1 MWYPEQRE
9 VWEADMA
16 EAWRQFEIRDPAYV
30 QSVRD
35 FLNKRI
41 KPYPSTEA
49 SKEKGI
55 RLKVPDFKPVPE
67 HLKRKPN

>member
-1 MWYPEQRE
+1 
-9 VWEADMA
+9 MA

-30 QSVRD
+30 QAVRD

-49 SKEKGI
+49 KSGV